1 MDTATIRDQ
10 ACSCS
15 VRAVSPQLSEQVTAF
30 YRLRSACP
38 VLRLTIPDELAE
50 SHIGFTKSE
59 PDAAFHCSVPFLA
72 YRRGC
77 LPDFTASLHRF
88 ALEGTKV
95 RANVITQ
102 YLSDLRET
110 WVLEDDEISR
120 FRKARNY
127 LSRLA
132 ELDFARSL
140 EAERWQITNLEMYGG
155 QFDIEGLSSDR
166 VATAFEVKFL
176 AQREVLF
183 ELNRASF
190 SNPTSG
196 SLGVYSPIDYLLFRL
211 YEAARQLQNS
221 HAKRIAVA
229 IVSDYDVSYRI
240 PLSESWVDWTNPK
253 FLKRDSEIQVFLA
266 AQYEKNPDLD
276 AELKSFITGLS
287 EIWILRYQGSFEL
300 RREHRIQLS

>member
-1 MDTATIRDQ
+1 
-10 ACSCS
+10 
-15 VRAVSPQLSEQVTAF
+15 
-30 YRLRSACP
+30 
-38 VLRLTIPDELAE
+38 
-50 SHIGFTKSE
+50 
-59 PDAAFHCSVPFLA
+59 
-72 YRRGC
+72 
-77 LPDFTASLHRF
+77 
-88 ALEGTKV
+88 
-95 RANVITQ
+95 
-102 YLSDLRET
+102 
-110 WVLEDDEISR
+110 
-120 FRKARNY
+120 
-127 LSRLA
+127 
-132 ELDFARSL
+132 
-140 EAERWQITNLEMYGG
+140 MYGG